1 MSSTPTKRCHDQRPR
16 WRIDDV
22 LARTDLAQLLDE
34 LAVPATHQFR
44 GRRWHCPLPDHDDQ
58 HPSVTMHTDHRG
70 HERWR
75 CWSGDG
81 SHRGDAIDLVALTQR
96 VQRGEA
102 VDWLARRAG
111 MVPDQP
117 LPPIRRSPRPA
128 GPRIVSLSPTVVEYA
143 TACERILWTSGGR
156 QVREWLHGR
165 GFDDDLLRAN
175 HIGADPGRALLHRR
189 RGLPYGASIG
199 AVFPALDPAGRIRY
213 LQTRYLEHGDGPKYD
228 NPAAS
233 LGSNPRVAW
242 TRATR
247 VPDAD
252 VLVVC
257 EGIPDAL
264 TAAASGLRSVA
275 VLGSQAPDRSV
286 ATRIAHHA
294 DECGLGVLAVID
306 NDEAGRAWG
315 ARLTSLLAEQGVD
328 IVVAEPPELVKDLN
342 TWANQDPGWRERI
355 GLSTSVAARP
365 RTAGTSHVPDESQI
379 VRGSGMALES

>member
-1 MSSTPTKRCHDQRPR
+1 MTSDLRPR

-22 LARTDLAQLLDE
+22 LARTDLGQLLDE

-44 GRRWHCPLPDHDDQ
+44 GRRWHCPLPDHEDQ
-58 HPSVTMHTDHRG
+58 HPSVTMHADHRG

-96 VQRGEA
+96 VPRGDA

-117 LPPIRRSPRPA
+117 LPPVRRKARPA
-128 GPRIVSLSPTVVEYA
+128 VQRIVPLNPAVVEYA
-143 TACERILWTSGGR
+143 TACERILWSAGGR
-156 QVREWLHGR
+156 SVREWLHGR

-175 HIGADPGRALLHRR
+175 HIGADPGRELLHRR
-189 RGLPYGASIG
+189 RGLPYGASVG

-213 LQTRYLEHGDGPKYD
+213 LQTRYLEPGDGPKYD

-233 LGSNPRVAW
+233 LGSNPRLAW
-242 TRATR
+242 TRTVGAPGR
-247 VPDAD
+247 DLL
-252 VLVVC
+252 LVS

-264 TAAASGLRSVA
+264 TAAAAGLGSVA

-294 DECGLGVLAVID
+294 DQCGLAVLAVID
-306 NDEAGRAWG
+306 NDDAGRAWG
-315 ARLTSLLAEQGVD
+315 TRLSSLLAEEGVD
-328 IVVAEPPELVKDLN
+328 LAVVGPPDLLNDLN
-342 TWANQDPGWRERI
+342 TWANKDPHWLMRI
-355 GLSTSVAARP
+355 DLPSTIASSPTSRDVLAEGVWSGAQPRGATLS
-365 RTAGTSHVPDESQI
+365 
-379 VRGSGMALES
+379 

>member
-1 MSSTPTKRCHDQRPR
+1 MTGDQRPR

-22 LARTDLAQLLDE
+22 LARTDLRQLLDE
-34 LAVPATHQFR
+34 LAVPATHQLR

-81 SHRGDAIDLVALTQR
+81 SHRGDAIDLVSLTQR
-96 VQRGEA
+96 VPRGDA

-111 MVPDQP
+111 MIPDRP
-117 LPPIRRSPRPA
+117 LPPIRHKPRPSTL
-128 GPRIVSLSPTVVEYA
+128 RIVPLNPVVVEYA
-143 TACERILWTSGGR
+143 TACERILWTAGGR
-156 QVREWLHGR
+156 QVRDWLHNR

-175 HIGADPGRALLHRR
+175 HIGADPGRKMLHRR

-213 LQTRYLEHGDGPKYD
+213 LQTRYLEPGQGPKYD

-242 TRATR
+242 TRSTCAPR
-247 VPDAD
+247 PG

-257 EGIPDAL
+257 EGVPDAL
-264 TAAASGLRSVA
+264 TAAGAGLSSVA
-275 VLGSQAPDRSV
+275 VLGSQAPDHSV
-286 ATRIAHHA
+286 ATRIATYA
-294 DECGLGVLAVID
+294 DQRGLNVVAVTD
-306 NDEAGRAWG
+306 NDPAGRAWG
-315 ARLTSLLAEQGVD
+315 ERLTGLLAEQGVD
-328 IVVAEPPELVKDLN
+328 LNIVQPPGEGVDLN
-342 TWANQDPGWRERI
+342 SWASTDPTWASR
-355 GLSTSVAARP
+355 LSRSE
-365 RTAGTSHVPDESQI
+365 RTAALLEPARASQLDGPTPNVQSNGVTI
-379 VRGSGMALES
+379 GG

>member
-1 MSSTPTKRCHDQRPR
+1 MSGGDSRPR
-16 WRIDDV
+16 WRIEDV
-22 LARTDLAQLLDE
+22 LARTDLGHLLDE
-34 LAVPATHQFR
+34 LAVPASHQVR

-96 VQRGEA
+96 VPRGDA

-117 LPPIRRSPRPA
+117 LPPIRRKAQPSRP
-128 GPRIVSLSPTVVEYA
+128 GIVPLNPVVVEYV
-143 TACERILWTSGGR
+143 TACERILWTAGGR
-156 QVREWLHGR
+156 QVRDWLHRR

-199 AVFPALDPAGRIRY
+199 AVFPALDPAGRVRY
-213 LQTRYLEHGDGPKYD
+213 LQTRYLEPGDGPKYD
-228 NPAAS
+228 NPAAR

-242 TRATR
+242 TRTTCA
-247 VPDAD
+247 PDAD
-252 VLVVC
+252 MLVVC

-264 TAAASGLRSVA
+264 TAAAVGLRSVA
-275 VLGSQAPDRSV
+275 VLGSQAPDCSV
-286 ATRIAHHA
+286 STRIAHHA
-294 DECGLGVLAVID
+294 DECGLAVVAVID
-306 NDEAGRAWG
+306 NDDAGRAWG
-315 ARLTSLLAEQGVD
+315 ARLSSLLAEQGFD
-328 IVVAEPPELVKDLN
+328 ISLVEPPMQLKDLN
-342 TWANQDPGWRERI
+342 TWASRDPQWPTR
-355 GLSTSVAARP
+355 LPSTPGAAQPQSAR
-365 RTAGTSHVPDESQI
+365 TSHVAEESQI
-379 VRGSGMALES
+379 IHGTGVALES